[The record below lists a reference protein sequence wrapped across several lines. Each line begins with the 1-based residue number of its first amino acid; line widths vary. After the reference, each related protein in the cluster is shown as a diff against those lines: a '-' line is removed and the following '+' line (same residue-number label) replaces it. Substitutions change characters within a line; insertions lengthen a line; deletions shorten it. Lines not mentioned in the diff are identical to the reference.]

1 MKRALAFALVAGCAL
16 TRKAAPLQIRYF
28 TPEVAREVRAPSG
41 TCGTL
46 VLGRITA
53 SPHLRYRIAHRTSP
67 VEVSLYETLR
77 WTDHPDSYVRRALE
91 RELFGHAALSQAL
104 YSGGLT
110 LDVDVL
116 GFEQL
121 DAPRAAGR
129 VQLAF
134 RLRDD
139 RSVIASDVLT
149 TTRASVAPKI
159 DDVVLAIGEATTAAA
174 AEVAARVA
182 PIIRARAGCTP
193 PAT

>member
-1 MKRALAFALVAGCAL
+1 MKRALAIALLGACAL
-16 TRKAAPLQIRYF
+16 TRKSPPLEIRYF
-28 TPEVAREVRAPSG
+28 TPEIAREVSAPSS

-46 VLGRITA
+46 ALGRITA

-67 VEVSLYETLR
+67 VEISLYDTLR

-91 RELFGHAALSQAL
+91 RELFGRGALSQAV
-104 YSGGLT
+104 YSSDIM

-139 RSVIASDVLT
+139 RSVITSDVLT
-149 TTRASVAPKI
+149 TTRPSATPRI
-159 DDVVLAIGEATTAAA
+159 DDVVHAIGEATTAAA
-174 AEVAARVA
+174 VEVAARVA